1 MKFKEYVE
9 GVKKML
15 EEHPDWGELE
25 MIQLERW
32 DGEEV
37 CLPRYEE
44 HFMSFEDGNIY
55 L

>member
-15 EEHPDWGELE
+15 EENPNWGELE
-25 MIQLERW
+25 MAQMERW

-37 CLPRYEE
+37 CLPWYDD
-44 HFMSFEDGNIY
+44 EDGKIC